1 MHNRHPR
8 CRPPWR
14 TSTTLDLLAVSIQRM
29 AQAVAD
35 WCGAD
40 GRNLDEDAA
49 SPEAR
54 ALRWHLGTTAE
65 ALRDSRDA
73 FSASAAWA
81 RRLLAEPLD
90 TDEDPAPPTALEGS
104 RERSG
109 SPVALDMGCRAP
121 GAGPMTGL
129 TLNTVVVGYD
139 GSPPAERALE
149 RAATLVATRGRVVVV
164 TATPSLGPPRLVSEP
179 ILDGPPSDE
188 RSALL
193 DRSRALLHQRGAEA
207 VLVATDADP
216 AEALIQAARNEGA
229 ELILVGQT
237 GSGYVTRALLGS
249 TAQNVLRHAPCD
261 VLVVR

>member
-1 MHNRHPR
+1 
-8 CRPPWR
+8 
-14 TSTTLDLLAVSIQRM
+14 
-29 AQAVAD
+29 
-35 WCGAD
+35 
-40 GRNLDEDAA
+40 
-49 SPEAR
+49 
-54 ALRWHLGTTAE
+54 
-65 ALRDSRDA
+65 
-73 FSASAAWA
+73 
-81 RRLLAEPLD
+81 
-90 TDEDPAPPTALEGS
+90 
-104 RERSG
+104 
-109 SPVALDMGCRAP
+109 
-121 GAGPMTGL
+121 MTGL

-216 AEALIQAARNEGA
+216 AEALIQAARNEVA